1 MSLTSTASQAG
12 VVIVEDHAL
21 IVTFLRT
28 VCESF
33 GATVLGDA
41 DTGEAALQLIRSTTP
56 SHILMDV
63 RLTKN

>member
-33 GATVLGDA
+33 GATVLGD
-41 DTGEAALQLIRSTTP
+41 DEPTRSAT
-56 SHILMDV
+56 
-63 RLTKN
+63 